1 MIMNVEKKNQT
12 NKFLVLLFFSS
23 SSSEK
28 KIQIHFLSDFLY
40 QRSSS

>member
-12 NKFLVLLFFSS
+12 NKFLDLLFFFSS
-23 SSSEK
+23 SEK
-28 KIQIHFLSDFLY
+28 NIIDSLSLSDFLY